1 MQDYVANPTLLH
13 FAARYNLVKL
23 AVAILSCP
31 GGYGAL
37 NMQNIDQLTPSQI
50 AHECGHESLAIVLV
64 RYRAYT
70 FGHLL
75 KTVELVQD
83 KIPFFWYPS
92 TENGRLRRL
101 QIAFYESPFFWSF
114 CFR

>member
-1 MQDYVANPTLLH
+1 MQDCVANPTLLH

-50 AHECGHESLAIVLV
+50 AYECGHETLAFVLV
-64 RYRAYT
+64 SYT
-70 FGHLL
+70 LIDLL
-75 KTVELVQD
+75 AV
-83 KIPFFWYPS
+83 
-92 TENGRLRRL
+92 TEEPRSSNILYIVTG
-101 QIAFYESPFFWSF
+101 WF
-114 CFR
+114 CLSRP

>member
-1 MQDYVANPTLLH
+1 MLHFISFSISFILVQDCVANPTLLH

-64 RYRAYT
+64 RYNLINRLAI
-70 FGHLL
+70 LQ
-75 KTVELVQD
+75 KSLV
-83 KIPFFWYPS
+83 
-92 TENGRLRRL
+92 
-101 QIAFYESPFFWSF
+101 
-114 CFR
+114 